1 MRIFNLDSPF
11 MQFLTKVAN
20 LMILNMLVL
29 VCSLPLITGGASMTA
44 MYYVTLKMA
53 KGEEPYIIKGFF
65 KSFKEN
71 FRQATAIWVILLAVT
86 ALIAADWS
94 IIIHGMEGRS
104 AQFMKIV
111 MFVISVF
118 LALTALYVFPV
129 LSRFENTVKQTIK
142 NSFLMSILNLPKSIL
157 IVIVHLLPVGLILIS
172 VSMVPVVF
180 LLGLSVAAYLSS
192 KLYVKIFKR
201 FEPEDANASQ
211 SDELQ
216 PLSFIVEEER
226 EKQAALEREAQAA
239 EAGENGDADAARKDG
254 ETAAGETAEGPDGE
268 KTDGIPAAD
277 GSGGEKAA
285 GAPEADGAAADGDA
299 GTENEGN

>member
-1 MRIFNLDSPF
+1 MRIFNLDSPL
-11 MQFLTKVAN
+11 MQFLTKLAN
-20 LMILNMLVL
+20 LMILNMLTL
-29 VCSLPLITGGASMTA
+29 VCCIPIVTAGAAVTA

-53 KGEEPYIIKGFF
+53 KGEEPYIIKGYF

-71 FRQATAIWVILLAVT
+71 FRQGTVIWIILLAVT
-86 ALIAADWS
+86 ALIAVDWN

-111 MFVISVF
+111 MFAISAF

-157 IVIVHLLPVGLILIS
+157 IVIIHALPVVLILIS
-172 VSMVPVVF
+172 VSLVPVVF
-180 LLGLSVAAYLSS
+180 LLGLSVVAYLCSM
-192 KLYVKIFKR
+192 LYVKIFKR
-201 FEPEDANASQ
+201 FEPEDANAGQ

-226 EKQAALEREAQAA
+226 EKQEALEREAAGQSRIAESGEADDAPQQVRTDEAA
-239 EAGENGDADAARKDG
+239 EKEPDREPEQ
-254 ETAAGETAEGPDGE
+254 ETAP
-268 KTDGIPAAD
+268 KTED
-277 GSGGEKAA
+277 K
-285 GAPEADGAAADGDA
+285 
-299 GTENEGN
+299 N